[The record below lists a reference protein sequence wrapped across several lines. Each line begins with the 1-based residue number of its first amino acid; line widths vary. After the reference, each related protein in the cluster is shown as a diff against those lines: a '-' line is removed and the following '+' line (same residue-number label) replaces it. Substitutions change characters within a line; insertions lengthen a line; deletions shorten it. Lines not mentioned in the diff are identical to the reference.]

1 MELKVFWKDV
11 LILMRQPPDES
22 KLHDVARLLY
32 VVKESII
39 PETLED
45 TESKVRQCVILKEK
59 IKLFTINKCELICKL
74 FSLQIHI
81 LIVHFR
87 KSMVL
92 FSMRTWLAWFMICWM
107 QNVSGEHTW
116 KI

>member
-1 MELKVFWKDV
+1 MEEEAKKRDEKLKMELNVFWKDV

-45 TESKVRQCVILKEK
+45 TENKVRQHVIL
-59 IKLFTINKCELICKL
+59 NK
-74 FSLQIHI
+74 
-81 LIVHFR
+81 V
-87 KSMVL
+87 VYY
-92 FSMRTWLAWFMICWM
+92 
-107 QNVSGEHTW
+107 
-116 KI
+116 

>member
-1 MELKVFWKDV
+1 MELEIFWKDV

-45 TESKVRQCVILKEK
+45 TDNKVRDRCTQKRKKFFYCQQVRI
-59 IKLFTINKCELICKL
+59 INKL
-74 FSLQIHI
+74 
-81 LIVHFR
+81 
-87 KSMVL
+87 
-92 FSMRTWLAWFMICWM
+92 
-107 QNVSGEHTW
+107 
-116 KI
+116 